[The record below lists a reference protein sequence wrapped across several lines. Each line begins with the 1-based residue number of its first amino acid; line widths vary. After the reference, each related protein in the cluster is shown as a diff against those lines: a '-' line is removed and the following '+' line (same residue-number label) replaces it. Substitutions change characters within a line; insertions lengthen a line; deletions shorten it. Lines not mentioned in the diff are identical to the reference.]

1 MVLNRRKLLVAGSGL
16 GAAALLYGCSDSSNN
31 NAPTPAASSSSSS
44 TAPAGEV
51 VLYDGGPIEPIDSQ
65 EINNPDGIQDRP
77 LGGVNANV
85 TLIEYVSPT
94 CPHCAAFHANVLPRL
109 KETYIDTGKIRFVAR
124 PFRRVVLDSAVF
136 MVALN
141 SGNAYND
148 VLSAYMRTQNQ
159 WATAA
164 DPSAA
169 IFEVAQQFGFT
180 QERFE
185 QALTDET
192 LFAGLESMREQALN
206 KFGLQGTPT
215 FYLNGQRIDA
225 GSANFDSLSAAIE
238 AKL

>member
-1 MVLNRRKLLVAGSGL
+1 MVLNRRNLLVAGSGL

-31 NAPTPAASSSSSS
+31 NTAAPAASASSSEP
-44 TAPAGEV
+44 TGEV
-51 VLYDGGPIEPIDSQ
+51 VLYDGGPIEPIDGQ
-65 EINNPDGIQDRP
+65 EINNPDGVADRP
-77 LGGVNANV
+77 LGGVNSRV

-94 CPHCAAFHANVLPRL
+94 CPHCANFHATVYPRL
-109 KETYIDTGKIRFVAR
+109 KEAYIDTGKIRFIAR
-124 PFRRVVLDSAVF
+124 PFRRVVLDLAVF

-148 VLSAYMRTQNQ
+148 VLAAYLRTQNQ

-164 DPSAA
+164 DPRAA
-169 IFEVAQQFGFT
+169 IFEIAQQFGFT

-192 LFAGLESMREQALN
+192 MFADLESMREQALG

-225 GSANFDSLSAAIE
+225 GSATFEGLSAAID
-238 AKL
+238 AQL